1 MISPCDGLGF
11 RRDGMYAPILRSAY
25 FGSVV
30 LNGLGVAKTGFGK
43 AGAIHDVGAGP

>member
-1 MISPCDGLGF
+1 
-11 RRDGMYAPILRSAY
+11 MYAPILRSAY

-43 AGAIHDVGAGP
+43 EGAIHDVGAGP